1 MIDLD
6 ESRKAYLKVVGELSE
21 RAVLE
26 QRIKHP
32 DPTEEQIAAR
42 SEDRKELQRMWH
54 DSEITMRNFRKGHAD
69 FVAAIRSRLRARP
82 GAGQDADRESMPV
95 WRVASP
101 QLLPSPLSRVPI
113 ASPRRH

>member
-32 DPTEEQIAAR
+32 DPTEEQIAA
-42 SEDRKELQRMWH
+42 
-54 DSEITMRNFRKGHAD
+54 TMKSLPIFSKR
-69 FVAAIRSRLRARP
+69 VLRAQPRLEESR
-82 GAGQDADRESMPV
+82 GGEDAEGDVVHRHV
-95 WRVASP
+95 VLAHRG
-101 QLLPSPLSRVPI
+101 
-113 ASPRRH
+113 RRLARR